1 MKESYLSNA
10 FLNLKMPAQS
20 PNAINEHCPHA
31 FFGGGKR
38 FQL

>member
-10 FLNLKMPAQS
+10 FLNLKMPAQF
-20 PNAINEHCPHA
+20 PKAINEHRPHA